1 MPGRGPISLAP
12 RARAWDAGR
21 VDNAPGTD
29 PESDDELDVAVV
41 AYRRAGEWQVDDLV
55 TELLDDVG
63 AIAAGLRR
71 VPSDDGVALALISVE
86 EDFLVLVRVVGDS
99 TRVLLSDVTAAEEW
113 DVAESALTLLGLT
126 ELALDAEDEDEPV
139 PAGDLAMLADLGV
152 SAEDLADLLEDDELL
167 PEEVLSEIAD
177 QLGFGELFDDWVGL
191 APV

>member
-1 MPGRGPISLAP
+1 M
-12 RARAWDAGR
+12 
-21 VDNAPGTD
+21 DNAPRTD

-55 TELLDDVG
+55 TELLDDVS

-113 DVAESALTLLGLT
+113 DVAESVLTLLGLT
-126 ELALDAEDEDEPV
+126 ELALDAEDEEEPV